1 MVQATQETL
10 PDLLAAFEHSAD
22 GAFAVDADDRIVYWN
37 ASAERI
43 MGYTPDDAVGRLCYE
58 LLAGNGAGEGICSP
72 HCSVMRCALRGGY
85 PESYDVAHRTR
96 SGELRQLN
104 VSIVVLKG
112 RGRRSTL
119 AVHIFRDV
127 TARREIEGRAHV
139 LLGSIAAGADEHP
152 DLTRREREVLR
163 MLACGFN
170 NRQIAAVLGISP
182 TTVRNHIEHLLG
194 KMGVH
199 SKLEAVVQG
208 ARLRLF

>member
-1 MVQATQETL
+1 MEML
-10 PDLLAAFEHSAD
+10 SAFEHSAD
-22 GAFAVDADDRIVYWN
+22 GVYAVDADDRIVFWN
-37 ASAERI
+37 SSAER
-43 MGYTPDDAVGRLCYE
+43 MLGYTPEEAIGRPCYE
-58 LLAGNGAGEGICSP
+58 LLAGEGAGEGICSP
-72 HCSVMRCALRGGY
+72 HCSVMRCAIRGGY
-85 PESYDVAHRTR
+85 PESYDVVQRSR
-96 SGELRQLN
+96 SGELRLLN
-104 VSIVVLKG
+104 ISIVVLRG

-119 AVHIFRDV
+119 GVHVFRDV
-127 TARREIEGRAHV
+127 TDKREIEGRARV
-139 LLGSIAAGADEHP
+139 LLGSIGAGSDEHP
-152 DLTRREREVLR
+152 DLTKREREVLR